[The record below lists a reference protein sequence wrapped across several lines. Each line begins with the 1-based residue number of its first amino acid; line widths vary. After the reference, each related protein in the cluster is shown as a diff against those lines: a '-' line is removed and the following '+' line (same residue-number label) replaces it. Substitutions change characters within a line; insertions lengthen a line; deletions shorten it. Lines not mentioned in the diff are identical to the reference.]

1 MVSQIISVRYLHQK
15 LSPLIDLPLEI
26 MAQAFYQHQF
36 IQLEEVLRLYGQMDR
51 QCDSYISPRTQQKI
65 VLIVCWEGRD
75 ARNKV

>member
-51 QCDSYISPRTQQKI
+51 QCDSYISPPHPTKNC
-65 VLIVCWEGRD
+65 VNCLLGR
-75 ARNKV
+75 